1 MRSIAQAEAP
11 RHSGLLHCAQPC
23 RVPHILSP
31 VVCAAFSCFTGEL
44 RACVV
49 GRRADGDGGRTVY
62 RWAQVERPAVTGT
75 ERFPGDEE
83 PVSICRRTLNPD
95 GRMVIEIKKRTPTGR
110 LASFRA
116 IASRC

>member
-1 MRSIAQAEAP
+1 M
-11 RHSGLLHCAQPC
+11 
-23 RVPHILSP
+23 
-31 VVCAAFSCFTGEL
+31 

-62 RWAQVERPAVTGT
+62 RRAQVDRHAVTVT